1 MELSENNTKNLSLN
15 ITDRNLAP
23 ISYTKTDKL
32 ITALFM
38 VTDIMDKDENIKIK
52 LRDIGL
58 SILSDIHLNSFN
70 IKQSYVLLLKKINL
84 IDNLLDIAK
93 ELNIM
98 SVMNNSILKK
108 EFKNLKN
115 SIENALDKNFSLEE
129 NILNDLLK
137 DESILKDNPSQKMF
151 EILPT
156 YFEPKPN
163 RQNSNLPNGQKPT
176 NIGLQTP
183 STLMNALE
191 KLKNSKNIQPAQN
204 NKIVKKVTSNLYD
217 KNKDNLSKNSRREE
231 IIKILKS
238 NSKGLTIS
246 EIKNVSN
253 GQIATLGEKTL
264 QRELVAMVKDN
275 ILYKTGSK
283 RWSKYFLNK

>member
-23 ISYTKTDKL
+23 ISYAKTDKL

-163 RQNSNLPNGQKPT
+163 RQNPNLLNGQKPT

-191 KLKNSKNIQPAQN
+191 KLKNTKPAQITKNIKKN
-204 NKIVKKVTSNLYD
+204 NYNSYD
-217 KNKDNLSKNSRREE
+217 KNKDNSSKNSRREE
-231 IIKILKS
+231 LVKILKS

>member
-23 ISYTKTDKL
+23 ISYSKTDKL

-58 SILSDIHLNSFN
+58 NILSDIHLNSFN

-98 SVMNNSILKK
+98 SNMNNSILKK
-108 EFKNLKN
+108 EFKLLKH
-115 SIENALDKNFSLEE
+115 SIEIALDKNFSLEE

-137 DESILKDNPSQKMF
+137 EETILKDNSSQKMF

-156 YFEPKPN
+156 YFEPKSN
-163 RQNSNLPNGQKPT
+163 RQNSNLSNGHKPT

-191 KLKNSKNIQPAQN
+191 KLKNSKPAQIT
-204 NKIVKKVTSNLYD
+204 KTIKKSNTNLYD
-217 KNKDNLSKNSRREE
+217 KNKDNSSKNSRREE
-231 IIKILKS
+231 LVKILKS
-238 NSKGLTIS
+238 NPKGLTIS

-253 GQIATLGEKTL
+253 GQIATIGEKTL
-264 QRELVAMVKDN
+264 QRELVAMLKDN